1 MSRITLTIDRLV
13 LSGFDLA
20 ERGALVDG
28 LRTELSRV
36 LADPATRANWA
47 RSHRTPAL
55 RLGPMP
61 LRGDGSAG
69 GRKFGQGL
77 AQGMARAVGKGLKP

>member
-13 LSGFDLA
+13 LKGIDAA

-28 LRTELSRV
+28 LRAELSRV
-36 LADPATRANWA
+36 LADPATRTDWA
-47 RSHRTPAL
+47 RSHRTPVL
-55 RLGPMP
+55 RLAPMP

-69 GRKFGQGL
+69 GRKFGRGV
-77 AQGMARAVGKGLKP
+77 ARAVGRGLKP